1 MVVVNTPFGMGA
13 ALEFAKKFTTAA
25 NKKRIQVVRGG
36 SKGLAQYAGGV
47 LAHALPSE
55 LLSDG
60 NGGDAAK
67 SAVDMAQTWRETV
80 MQNVTFLKNLDQLK
94 IIDELS

>member
-13 ALEFAKKFTTAA
+13 ALEFAKKFTTAD
-25 NKKRIQVVRGG
+25 NKKRIQVVHGG
-36 SKGLAQYAGGV
+36 SKGLAQHAGGALV
-47 LAHALPSE
+47 HALPSE

-60 NGGDAAK
+60 NAGDGAK
-67 SAVDMAQTWRETV
+67 SASDMAQTWRETV

-94 IIDELS
+94 IVDKLS